1 MEERR
6 SFRGIKNG
14 EEELQG
20 NLKNGEEELQ
30 GNKTVEE
37 GRSFRGISRFR
48 GIKQWRGGASG
59 E

>member
-1 MEERR
+1 MERR

-37 GRSFRGISRFR
+37 GRSFRGIT
-48 GIKQWRGGASG
+48 KWRGGASG